1 MIAYDFIPLYNCYDV
16 TFYIYSLYFVNEKN
30 KETNKTFTKLAKI
43 SFKTQ
48 LKNSSSNQA
57 KTF

>member
-1 MIAYDFIPLYNCYDV
+1 MRLHAIIIPLSNCYDV
-16 TFYIYSLYFVNEKN
+16 TFYICSLYFVNENN
-30 KETNKTFTKLAKI
+30 KQTNKTVIKFAKI

-48 LKNSSSNQA
+48 LKNSG

>member
-16 TFYIYSLYFVNEKN
+16 TFYICSLYFVNQKN
-30 KETNKTFTKLAKI
+30 KETNKTVTKLDEI

-48 LKNSSSNQA
+48 LKNNSSNQA